1 MHRYACIIL
10 TTRERYFKHSVIF
23 GVDFN
28 LILGVLLVA
37 SFLVVLH
44 GEVKLAVAVGDQP
57 NRYVKKLMNKLRL
70 YLPQLLKILI
80 HLFIRD
86 KENSVVGDDEGSL
99 LILKCFHEFA
109 RIFDIQPFEIID
121 IEIMFTLNVC
131 YWLLE
136 EHFSE
141 KYIKL

>member
-1 MHRYACIIL
+1 M
-10 TTRERYFKHSVIF
+10 
-23 GVDFN
+23 
-28 LILGVLLVA
+28 A

-86 KENSVVGDDEGSL
+86 KENSIVGDDEGSL